1 MFKKICIIGVG
12 LIGGS
17 IARSCKQNKLAEQ
30 IIGVGR
36 QPENLQKAVKLG
48 VIDGYESSVTEG
60 VKGADLVVICSPV
73 GSFETIFK
81 ELKTSWS
88 DNCVYTDVGSTKE
101 SVINALAAVFTD
113 IPGNFVAAHPIAGSE
128 NNGVEASTVDLFVDK
143 RVIITPDAATQTT
156 AIKTCEIW
164 WQAMGAIVSEMTVQH
179 HDEVFAATSH
189 LPHVLAYSLVELL
202 KNKQDE
208 REIFEYAAG
217 GFKDFTRIASS
228 DPDMW
233 SDICLANGPQ
243 LIKVIKELEQLNR
256 KISSLIENN
265 DKQGL
270 LDIFQSA
277 QGARDYFLSLQKSK

>member
-1 MFKKICIIGVG
+1 VFNKLCIIGVG

-17 IARSCKQNKLAEQ
+17 IARACKENKLAKQ
-30 IIGVGR
+30 VIGTGR
-36 QPENLQKAVKLG
+36 RQENLQKAVDLG
-48 VIDGYESSVTEG
+48 VIDGYENSVTAA
-60 VKGADLVVICSPV
+60 VKDADLVVICSPV
-73 GSFETIFK
+73 GSFEKVFT
-81 ELKTSWS
+81 ELKATWS
-88 DNCVYTDVGSTKE
+88 ETCVYTDVGSTKE
-101 SVINALAAVFTD
+101 SVINALAAVFVD

-128 NNGVEASTVDLFVDK
+128 QNGVEASMADLFVDK
-143 RVIITPDAATQTT
+143 RVIITPTLATEAA
-156 AIKTCEIW
+156 AIKTCQMW

-243 LIKVIKELEQLNR
+243 LIKVIKELEQVNR

-270 LDIFQSA
+270 LAIFQSA

>member
-1 MFKKICIIGVG
+1 
-12 LIGGS
+12 
-17 IARSCKQNKLAEQ
+17 
-30 IIGVGR
+30 
-36 QPENLQKAVKLG
+36 
-48 VIDGYESSVTEG
+48 
-60 VKGADLVVICSPV
+60 
-73 GSFETIFK
+73 
-81 ELKTSWS
+81 
-88 DNCVYTDVGSTKE
+88 
-101 SVINALAAVFTD
+101 
-113 IPGNFVAAHPIAGSE
+113 
-128 NNGVEASTVDLFVDK
+128 
-143 RVIITPDAATQTT
+143 
-156 AIKTCEIW
+156 
-164 WQAMGAIVSEMTVQH
+164 VQH

-243 LIKVIKELEQLNR
+243 LIKVIKELEQVNR

-270 LDIFQSA
+270 LAIFQSA